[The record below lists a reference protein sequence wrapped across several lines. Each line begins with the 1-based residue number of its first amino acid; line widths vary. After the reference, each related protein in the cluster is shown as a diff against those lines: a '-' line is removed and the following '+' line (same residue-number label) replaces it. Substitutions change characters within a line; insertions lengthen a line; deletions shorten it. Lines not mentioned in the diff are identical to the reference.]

1 METVD
6 IREVENKL
14 NTIEDQK
21 TRSDIMNLAQKLR
34 HDGIQQGIQRGI
46 EIGEQRG
53 IQIGEQRG
61 IQIGEQR
68 GERRGE
74 RQGTLLANRNTLTF
88 ILTKRFGALDPQQI
102 QTIEQA
108 TAEQLT
114 SAIESALD
122 AAAVDEVL
130 GQLRTT
136 VD

>member
-1 METVD
+1 
-6 IREVENKL
+6 L

-34 HDGIQQGIQRGI
+34 HDGIQQGIQIGKQQGI

-53 IQIGEQRG
+53 EQRG
-61 IQIGEQR
+61 IEIGEQR

-74 RQGTLLANRNTLTF
+74 QRGMRQGTLLANRNTLTF

-108 TAEQLT
+108 TAEQLE
-114 SAIESALD
+114 SAIEHALD
-122 AAAVDEVL
+122 AAAVEEVL
-130 GQLRTT
+130 GQLRTA